1 MTITADAMLTYVL
14 VAFGGFLV
22 KVFFDKLKS
31 KTEDNMN
38 KARKFEEQL
47 WKNEIE
53 QIVKESNKALKDELL
68 DDIKRFQSESNS
80 TFDYWQ
86 KMYWDAVN
94 RLTDVQKEFILLKEQ
109 DVIFYKFLLID
120 TCKEYLER
128 GQMTQYQFDR
138 LTEWYKIYKA
148 LGGNNQGDLYYKRAV
163 SLPIIANEHED
174 IDKEKNS
181 IFNYAD
187 QIEKEK

>member
-31 KTEDNMN
+31 KTEENMN

-68 DDIKRFQSESNS
+68 DDIKRFQTESNS

-94 RLTDVQKEFILLKEQ
+94 RLTDVQKDFVLLKEQ
-109 DVIFYKFLLID
+109 DIIFYKYLLID

-128 GQMTQYQFDR
+128 GKMSQYQFDR

-163 SLPIIANEHED
+163 ALPIIANEHDD

-181 IFNYAD
+181 IFNYDD